1 MNAFIE
7 DRLRRIEFL
16 PTFPYVVGEVMNV
29 LADPKSSASDLV
41 RRMDPS
47 LVGEVLKAAN
57 GALLRRGNSRGI
69 ATVEQAIAAIGY
81 ADLSSLI
88 LQTPFLSMIE
98 KEDPLFDRYGFMRHS
113 VACAILARTVSKVFR
128 MGNPD
133 AVYVSGML
141 HDIGIIVIHQ
151 YFQEESELID
161 ALMREKKLSRLEAEK
176 EVFSMDHALL
186 GSLLLETWG
195 IPEGIVE
202 SVKLHHTPE
211 ETGDKEDAYAT
222 WLANGLAREIDFER
236 DLSEFQVFFARQREA
251 LEAAM
256 PDRFL
261 LRSHVELFEAAF
273 HQLRRIRPILESA
286 SEARA

>member
-16 PTFPYVVGEVMNV
+16 PTFPTIVGEVMNV

-57 GALLRRGNSRGI
+57 GALQRKGNSRGI

-88 LQTPFLSMIE
+88 LQTPFLSMVE
-98 KEDPLFDRYGFMRHS
+98 NEDLLFDRYGFMRHS
-113 VACAILARTVSKVFR
+113 VACAILARTVSTIFK

-133 AVYVSGML
+133 TVYVSGML

-151 YFQEESELID
+151 YFRKESELIGT
-161 ALMREKKLSRLEAEK
+161 LMREKKVSRLEAEK
-176 EVFSMDHALL
+176 EIFSMDHALM

-211 ETGDKEDAYAT
+211 ETGDKEDAYAV
-222 WLANGLAREIDFER
+222 WLADSLAMEIDFER
-236 DLSEFQVFFARQREA
+236 DLSEFQVFFAKQREA

-261 LRSHVELFEAAF
+261 LRSHIELFEAA
-273 HQLRRIRPILESA
+273 HDQLRRIKPILGS
-286 SEARA
+286 SPEAQA